1 MPNHNLIRSKLKQ
14 NTNVLDILP
23 TADLLK
29 AWQQTTG
36 KDIAELVGQAAR
48 VGANYASAALDT
60 RTAAKLMKDLGINGQ
75 VVFKQ
80 VQGKQY
86 AIIKGMAGTRSIFT
100 GTRYLANNPKVIDMA
115 IGKMGANHAILSG
128 ARLTIFLVVPLNI
141 LNYILS
147 DSQTMSQLIGTTAT
161 DLVKV
166 GVASAVASLAAV
178 TVATL
183 TTLAAGPIV
192 AAIVVGIGT
201 AMALEALDQKYG
213 VTNALIKSL
222 DKAYDNTVGESGR
235 QLNKAERRMRWNI
248 MNGLPVGL
256 GIFY

>member
-1 MPNHNLIRSKLKQ
+1 MPNHNLVKSKLKQ
-14 NTNVLDILP
+14 NTNVLDILS

-29 AWQQTTG
+29 AWQQATG
-36 KDIAELVGQAAR
+36 KDIAELMGEAAR
-48 VGANYASAALDT
+48 VGANYVSAVLDT
-60 RTAAKLMKDLGINGQ
+60 RTAITLMKDLGINGK

-80 VQGKQY
+80 VNGKQY
-86 AIIKGMAGTRSIFT
+86 AIIKGLAGTRSIFT
-100 GTRYLANNPKVIDMA
+100 GTRYLARNPKVIDMA
-115 IGKMGANHAILSG
+115 VGKMGANRAIVSG

-141 LNYILS
+141 LNHILS

-166 GVASAVASLAAV
+166 GAASAIASLAAT

-192 AAIVVGIGT
+192 VAIVVGIAT
-201 AMALEALDQKYG
+201 AMALDALDQKFG
-213 VTNALIKSL
+213 VTNALIKAL
-222 DKAYDNTVGESGR
+222 DKAYDNTVGEFGR
-235 QLNKAERRMRWNI
+235 QLNQAERRMRWNI
-248 MNGLPVGL
+248 MNGMPAGR